1 MILSFTLL
9 ICMAGKPLFAS
20 PLRQLEKPLKDQFMV
35 RRALEKA
42 LGYKSSAIDSSN
54 DSSMPKLDKRE
65 PDDSFLSL
73 VIWTPGE
80 TSQSNEPPEIC
91 CNSQETARQE
101 KRGRACDSQ
110 GFEGVVAFLWSRK
123 EDPPRPPLVPS
134 EKNNAVTAVRKP
146 RMREISSRYKS
157 AVSSTIAAP
166 RRCPSP
172 NAGRTSPTSGAALP
186 KRSQSAERQRPS
198 TTTPRYSAPSSPTS
212 RPTSRPS
219 TPPTPSSR
227 SPTPVRDSGLDL
239 LSASRR
245 SFGVRAND
253 GLWPSMR
260 SLTASFQ
267 SESVSIPL
275 SRKEKPFR
283 DRSPDHSLKSS
294 INVGSERKR
303 TPLRGRNTSD
313 QSENSRP
320 VENSHSR
327 VVEQHRWPGISGGKM
342 SAISLSRSMDLTEK
356 ELAGVN
362 VSSTP
367 SGRAASVIRPSR
379 THSSPLPGVRRPS
392 SPNKNLP
399 VPSST
404 TRGTQSPSRARP
416 STPFSSSSSTSGRI
430 GVTSSVLNYTVDM
443 RKGKKSANQIEDGHQ
458 LRLLYN
464 RNLQWLFVNALS
476 DAVSI
481 IQKMAAEDILY
492 TVWSRISELHSSVT
506 SKRINLQYLKE
517 EMKLNMILKEQMA
530 YLEDWATLEKEHSSS
545 LSAAIEALK
554 ASTLRLPVSG
564 GTRVDVRAVK
574 NAISSAVDVMQAMGS
589 SVCFL
594 LSKVEGM
601 NLLAS
606 ELSDAAAKERAML
619 NECREL
625 LSSTAAIQVQESS
638 LRTHLIQ
645 LRQDFYK
652 MK

>member
-1 MILSFTLL
+1 
-9 ICMAGKPLFAS
+9 
-20 PLRQLEKPLKDQFMV
+20 
-35 RRALEKA
+35 
-42 LGYKSSAIDSSN
+42 
-54 DSSMPKLDKRE
+54 
-65 PDDSFLSL
+65 
-73 VIWTPGE
+73 
-80 TSQSNEPPEIC
+80 
-91 CNSQETARQE
+91 
-101 KRGRACDSQ
+101 
-110 GFEGVVAFLWSRK
+110 
-123 EDPPRPPLVPS
+123 
-134 EKNNAVTAVRKP
+134 
-146 RMREISSRYKS
+146 
-157 AVSSTIAAP
+157 
-166 RRCPSP
+166 
-172 NAGRTSPTSGAALP
+172 
-186 KRSQSAERQRPS
+186 
-198 TTTPRYSAPSSPTS
+198 
-212 RPTSRPS
+212 
-219 TPPTPSSR
+219 
-227 SPTPVRDSGLDL
+227 
-239 LSASRR
+239 
-245 SFGVRAND
+245 
-253 GLWPSMR
+253 
-260 SLTASFQ
+260 
-267 SESVSIPL
+267 
-275 SRKEKPFR
+275 
-283 DRSPDHSLKSS
+283 
-294 INVGSERKR
+294 
-303 TPLRGRNTSD
+303 
-313 QSENSRP
+313 
-320 VENSHSR
+320 
-327 VVEQHRWPGISGGKM
+327 M

-356 ELAGVN
+356 VNRSASLPVSTRGVSPRRTPVSDSSGKGLQESMREVARQVLSDGSRKLERDVGVGVN

-379 THSSPLPGVRRPS
+379 THSSPLPGLRRPS

-404 TRGTQSPSRARP
+404 TRGTQSPSRTRP